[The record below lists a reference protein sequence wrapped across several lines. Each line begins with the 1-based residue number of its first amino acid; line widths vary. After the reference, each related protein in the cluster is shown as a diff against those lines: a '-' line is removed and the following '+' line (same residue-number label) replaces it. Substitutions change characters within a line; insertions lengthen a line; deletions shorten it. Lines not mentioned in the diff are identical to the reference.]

1 MRTALFASSFSV
13 MFTLSALAQPAVSPA
28 DLASRIESGD
38 TISVLDTMSREVR
51 GVLGTLSDTML
62 TLMVDGKLRDIPFSE
77 VRRITRIGRD
87 PLWNGILIGAGVG
100 ALSGATLGGP
110 GVAVQGAVIYG
121 AIGALIDK
129 ARRGRVEVYRA
140 PAGPAVRVL
149 PIYSPGQ
156 QGIRVSL
163 SF

>member
-1 MRTALFASSFSV
+1 MRAALLALCFAP
-13 MFTLSALAQPAVSPA
+13 MFAVSALAQPVSSPGE
-28 DLASRIESGD
+28 LPSRIESGD
-38 TISVLDTMSREVR
+38 TIFVLDTMSREVR
-51 GVLGTLSDTML
+51 GVFGTLSDTGL
-62 TLMVDGKLRDIPFSE
+62 TLMVDGKLRDIPFSD
-77 VRRITRIGRD
+77 VRRITRLGGD

-100 ALSGATLGGP
+100 ALSGGALQGP
-110 GVAVQGAVIYG
+110 GGALQGALIYG

-140 PAGPAVRVL
+140 PARPSVGVVPL
-149 PIYSPGQ
+149 FSPQQ